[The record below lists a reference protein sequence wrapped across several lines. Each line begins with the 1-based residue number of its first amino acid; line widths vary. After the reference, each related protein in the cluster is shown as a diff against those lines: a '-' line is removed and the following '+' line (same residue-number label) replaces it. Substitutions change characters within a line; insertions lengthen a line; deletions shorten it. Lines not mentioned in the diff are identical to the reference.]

1 MFYKLIFWVLFA
13 LMAASLGAAVFSNF
27 QHVWMVEEPIVS
39 QEAGQSLFLIG
50 SGLLALTLLVQ
61 KKCREIA
68 CKKEVQ

>member
-1 MFYKLIFWVLFA
+1 MFYKIIYWPLFA
-13 LMAASLGAAVFSNF
+13 LMAISLGLAVISNL

-39 QEAGQSLFLIG
+39 QVAGQSLFLIG